1 MSNEDAKT
9 KMLGKD
15 KWFLVIVGGYRHEA
29 LIQLGHKDA
38 RTWAGY
44 RWRVKVVFWKPLP
57 VLRAFARHS
66 NELNGKEHIIELT
79 FYDKIAAL
87 KDVSLEIIR
96 DRGEINDTSRPNRL
110 LNSTLDRY
118 SAGRSTINETT
129 RQIASV
135 ALKLSENVIDSIGEI
150 FNEENTR
157 LANGQAKKRKPKTCQ
172 DHRLYRKIFNSVT
185 FKKALTFLNVA
196 SDEDQK
202 NTLRRL
208 RYNSLCTENFKG
220 VLSAEVEDQTKRCM
234 AAMKEAEKFESA
246 SGSSIWPVQMIGL
259 KENLLRTT
267 KMDEIVENNLGN
279 DRTLLEPIADLYR
292 RVLGQEAD
300 ERLELFSGGSPEPD
314 DKDIGSTV
322 SKDPSPGLEVPQMLR
337 RTTPLPESLLH
348 RHRKKKHL

>member
-220 VLSAEVEDQTKRCM
+220 VLSAEGDDQTKRCM

-246 SGSSIWPVQMIGL
+246 SGSSIWPVHMIGL

-279 DRTLLEPIADLYR
+279 DRALLEPIADLYR

-337 RTTPLPESLLH
+337 KTTPLPESLLH